1 MPRACRKGLGP
12 QPARPG
18 GHSHIILRDPH
29 RASPAMAESA
39 APPSNAA
46 PPAAAAPPIQ
56 ALTVSVC
63 LELVGQW
70 WRCGRVAML
79 AMQG

>member
-1 MPRACRKGLGP
+1 
-12 QPARPG
+12 
-18 GHSHIILRDPH
+18 
-29 RASPAMAESA
+29 MAESA
-39 APPSNAA
+39 APPSNAT
-46 PPAAAAPPIQ
+46 PPAPTAPPIQ